1 MNQDHYR
8 ALMVLLTQC
17 ALGGYMMWQTDF
29 RQPTRRWR
37 MRWLAMIGALATLH
51 VAVIWWGYFDLYT
64 RLAVFTLVIP

>member
-1 MNQDHYR
+1 
-8 ALMVLLTQC
+8 
-17 ALGGYMMWQTDF
+17 MMWQTDF

-64 RLAVFTLVIP
+64 RLAVFTW